1 MVNTKMFIAKDYPLS
16 VFNGQPMIDV
26 AIRFFTT
33 DNCDGEEIDWDFP
46 NYAGAF
52 LRVFNERLGRELK
65 EFTLSR
71 DGAYLVANVSASDM
85 TFEDN
90 GNYYYEVV
98 YLNGVYEQVIRYG
111 RFTVI

>member
-1 MVNTKMFIAKDYPLS
+1 MFVAKDYPLI
-16 VFNGQPMIDV
+16 VYNAQPMIDV

-46 NYAGAF
+46 DYAGAY
-52 LRVFNERLGRELK
+52 LRVYNERNGRRIKNL
-65 EFTLSR
+65 TLSR
-71 DGAYLVANVSASDM
+71 DGAYLVSNQSAEDM

-90 GNYYYEVV
+90 GNYFYEVI
-98 YLNGVYEQVIRYG
+98 YIKAVYEQVIRYG